1 MFSSDILIL
10 SLSSEGFQSCPTVP
24 EGASSHRWLF
34 TFKQITAVGFPGGSV
49 VKNLPA

>member
-34 TFKQITAVGFPGGSV
+34 TFKQITTVDSPGGSV